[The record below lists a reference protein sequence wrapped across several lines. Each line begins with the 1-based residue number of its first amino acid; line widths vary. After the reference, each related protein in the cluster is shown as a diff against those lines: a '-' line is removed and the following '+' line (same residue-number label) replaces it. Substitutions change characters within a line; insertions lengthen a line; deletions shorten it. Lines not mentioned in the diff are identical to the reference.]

1 MSPRVIGVLDYR
13 IARVVNKGYDIALT
27 VEYVVIMRTV
37 IAYKERRAGAV
48 IFKVNCVV
56 TCLLSYELVSA
67 VNIIG
72 GRAVNAFLRSEPVRI
87 VFVGIAFAVCL
98 GRFRERS
105 ISPYA

>member
-1 MSPRVIGVLDYR
+1 MSPRVIGVLDYG

-56 TCLLSYELVSA
+56 TCLLSCELVAA

-72 GRAVNAFLRSEPVRI
+72 GCAVNAFLRSEPVRI
-87 VFVGIAFAVCL
+87 VSVV
-98 GRFRERS
+98 
-105 ISPYA
+105 